1 MKILLVYPRYPDT
14 FWSFKYALKLIWK
27 KASFPPLGLLTI
39 AAMLPMDWEKK
50 LVDLNVH
57 TLTDEQIK
65 WADYV
70 FISAMVVQKDSA
82 EDVVTRCHAA
92 GIRVVA
98 GGPLFTTEQED
109 FIYIDHMVLGE
120 AEGILPSLVADL
132 TNGCAKHIYSSEER
146 PDLSATPV
154 PLWSLINMNDYTTMN
169 LQYSRGC
176 PFDCEFC
183 DIVFL
188 DGHIPRTK
196 SASQIID
203 ELVALHTN
211 GWRGPVFIVD
221 DNFIGNK
228 KKLKQE
234 ILPAIIGWMG
244 KNKNP
249 FSFTTEASINLS
261 DDNELMGMMVRAGFV
276 RIFIGI
282 ESPNTESLDECNKV
296 QNKNRDLVAAVKRIQ
311 NQGLEVMGGFIVGF
325 DNDSPSIFKA
335 QIDFV
340 QKSGIVTAMVGL
352 LNAPRGTR
360 LYQRLKK
367 ENRLLETFSGD
378 NTDLSLNFIPRM
390 DKDTLMKGYIEVLN
404 SIYSPKQYY
413 DRVKLFLK
421 EYRPPKRKLVSNL
434 KFYQVFGGIN
444 ILLTM
449 GFKEKGRRQYWK
461 FLLTTLFKDPHSMPL
476 SIELAVYGHH
486 FRKVTQEYQR
496 QHLQTSIQ

>member
-1 MKILLVYPRYPDT
+1 MSVFLAYI
-14 FWSFKYALKLIWK
+14 
-27 KASFPPLGLLTI
+27 LGLHQG
-39 AAMLPMDWEKK
+39 W
-50 LVDLNVH
+50 
-57 TLTDEQIK
+57 QIL
-65 WADYV
+65 
-70 FISAMVVQKDSA
+70 
-82 EDVVTRCHAA
+82 A
-92 GIRVVA
+92 GI
-98 GGPLFTTEQED
+98 
-109 FIYIDHMVLGE
+109 
-120 AEGILPSLVADL
+120 
-132 TNGCAKHIYSSEER
+132 
-146 PDLSATPV
+146 
-154 PLWSLINMNDYTTMN
+154 LWSLINMNDYTTMN

-413 DRVKLFLK
+413 DRVKLFIK

-449 GFKEKGRRQYWK
+449 GFKEKGRWQYWR
-461 FLLTTLFKDPHSMPL
+461 FLFTTLFKNPNSMPL

-496 QHLQTSIQ
+496 KYLQTSIQ